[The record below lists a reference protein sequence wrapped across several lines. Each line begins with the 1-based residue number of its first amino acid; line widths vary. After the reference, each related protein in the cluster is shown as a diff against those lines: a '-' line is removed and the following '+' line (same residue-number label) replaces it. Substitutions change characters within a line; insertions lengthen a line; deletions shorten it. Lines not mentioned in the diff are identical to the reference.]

1 MGFLQGKKLLMT
13 GVLSERSI
21 AYGVAEACKREGAEL
36 AFTYVNE
43 KVRGRVETLAKHFE
57 SEMVYPFDVQ
67 VESQFDDLRDAL
79 SAKWGALDGFLHAIA
94 FAPREALM
102 GNFLD
107 GFSKEAFFVSQEV
120 SAYSFPAMVKA
131 LRPLMAEKGG
141 SCVTLTYE
149 GAQRVLPHYNI
160 MGLAKASL
168 EASVRYS
175 AVAVGQEQIRC
186 NAISSGPIRTLAA
199 SGIQDFRKIFDHN
212 AGQSAL
218 QRNVTIEEIGNFAA
232 FLLSDL
238 SSCITGQVL
247 HADCGYSITSM
258 NVRAEEEKAAQ

>member
-1 MGFLQGKKLLMT
+1 
-13 GVLSERSI
+13 
-21 AYGVAEACKREGAEL
+21 
-36 AFTYVNE
+36 
-43 KVRGRVETLAKHFE
+43 
-57 SEMVYPFDVQ
+57 
-67 VESQFDDLRDAL
+67 
-79 SAKWGALDGFLHAIA
+79 
-94 FAPREALM
+94 M

-175 AVAVGQEQIRC
+175 AVAVGKEQIRC